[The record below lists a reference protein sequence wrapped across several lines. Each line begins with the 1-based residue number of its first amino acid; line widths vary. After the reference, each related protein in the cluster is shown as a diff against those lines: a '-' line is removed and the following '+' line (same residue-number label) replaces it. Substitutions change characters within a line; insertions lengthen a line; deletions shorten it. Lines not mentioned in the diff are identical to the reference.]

1 MAEAR
6 SRQIIIAGAGIAG
19 LTAALAFAVRGYPV
33 RVFERAPRLDEVGA
47 GIQLSPNAT
56 RILDRLGVLP
66 GLRHTAVRPD
76 AVVLRDASSLAELG
90 RVQLGAAAEWR
101 WKAPYLTAHRADLQS
116 ALLAHV
122 AREPGIQLVTG
133 ATVRDVTLHPLGRD
147 GFGRDRRPHQPEH
160 RACCSSAPTASG
172 RTCAAL
178 SAARRRA
185 ASRARS
191 PGAGPSEPKARPAV
205 RSPRI
210 GIGGV
215 VTAFLAPGFHLI
227 AYPVRAGAAL
237 NLVAFTRGN
246 AMGET
251 WSGKMDTKVLRQPRC
266 GAPHRRFAK
275 LAPTMPG
282 NWTVWPIHTTPVR
295 RPMDRAGRHCADRR
309 RRPRH
314 DALRRAG
321 SGDGDRGCRDA
332 CQATCLPA
340 MTAWPCALAAWE
352 KERRKRIE
360 RVARRGAFNRL
371 PGTPPGLSPWCAM
384 LSCACA
390 PPEKLATG
398 LDWLYGWKPPSPEG

>member
-33 RVFERAPRLDEVGA
+33 RIFERAQRLDEVGA

-122 AREPGIQLVTG
+122 AREPGIQLITG
-133 ATVRDVTLHPLGRD
+133 ATVHDVTLHPLGV
-147 GFGRDRRPHQPEH
+147 
-160 RACCSSAPTASG
+160 TASVEIAG
-172 RTCAAL
+172 RTNQ
-178 SAARRRA
+178 SAGMLLVGADGVWSDMRRLVGEEGKSRFSGQVAWRRTVRA
-185 ASRARS
+185 ES
-191 PGAGPSEPKARPAV
+191 PVGNSLA
-205 RSPRI
+205 RI
-210 GIGGV
+210 GVGGV
-215 VTAFLAPGFHLI
+215 VTAFLSPGFHLI

-237 NLVAFTRGN
+237 NLVAFTRGT

-251 WSGKMDTKVLRQPRC
+251 WSGNMDAGVLKHAMRRT
-266 GAPHRRFAK
+266 APALSK
-275 LAPTMPG
+275 LADDTG
-282 NWTVWPIHTTPVR
+282 EWTVWPIHTARQGGPWTAPGGI
-295 RPMDRAGRHCADRR
+295 ALIG
-309 RRPRH
+309 
-314 DALRRAG
+314 DAAH
-321 SGDGDRGCRDA
+321 
-332 CQATCLPA
+332 A
-340 MTAWPCALAAWE
+340 MTPYAAQGAAMAIEDAETLAGHVLGRPDSVAAALAIWE

-360 RVARRGAFNRL
+360 RVARRGRLNRMTWHAAGPVAVARNFVL
-371 PGTPPGLSPWCAM
+371 RMRA
-384 LSCACA
+384 
-390 PPEKLATG
+390 PEKLATG
-398 LDWLYGWKPPSPEG
+398 LDWLYGWKPPALKL